1 MLTIEAIKTKA
12 NNKYNSYL
20 KALVEDIN
28 YFPLEIKGNKNFS
41 KLEYAK
47 AFELFQKLNDNS
59 KAVKGYGYCFTYE
72 KTSKIKITKIY
83 FETESD
89 YLKFIKKETQT
100 KRFKENLNIL
110 RRTLPI
116 SNEIIKTNLS
126 KILKWDVSTCKNIAL
141 ISSFII
147 KNPESN
153 LYQRELPITVPTKFL
168 EKNISTITSF
178 ISNFIELKNVDNKYQ
193 KLGLLDKSFIIKI
206 RSHSNFNIFDNNKNY
221 CCSNDIIYL
230 TPKAFEKFSHTANRV
245 FIVENETTFY
255 NFPLNQNDL
264 CLYSGGFSILS
275 FIKNGYLKNTS
286 LYYFGDL
293 DEHGF
298 AILSMF
304 REKYSN
310 VKSILMNM
318 ETLIA
323 FKHFWIEGKEY
334 KGQLTKLT
342 KEEVT
347 TLEYIKENNIRL
359 EQEKIPNSY
368 ITKTIELLT

>member
-1 MLTIEAIKTKA
+1 MLTTEAIKTKA
-12 NNKYNSYL
+12 NNKYNSFL
-20 KALVEDIN
+20 RALVEDIN

-41 KLEYAK
+41 TLDYTQ
-47 AFELFQKLNDNS
+47 AFDLFQKLNDNS
-59 KAVKGYGYCFTYE
+59 KAKKGYGYSFSYE
-72 KTSKIKITKIY
+72 KTNKIKITKVY
-83 FETESD
+83 FETETD

-100 KRFKENLNIL
+100 KTFKENIKIL

-116 SNEIIKTNLS
+116 SNQIIISNLS
-126 KILKWDVSTCKNIAL
+126 KILKWDVATCNNIAL

-153 LYQRELPITVPTKFL
+153 LYQRELPISVPTKFL

-206 RSHSNFNIFDNNKNY
+206 RSKSNFNISDKNNKY

-230 TPKAFEKFSHTANRV
+230 PPKAFEKFTHTAKRI

-255 NFPLNQNDL
+255 NFPIQKDDL

-275 FIKNGYLKNTS
+275 FKNNEYLKNS
-286 LYYFGDL
+286 CLYYFGDL

-304 REKYSN
+304 REKYNN
-310 VKSILMNM
+310 VKSILMKM
-318 ETLIA
+318 ETLLF
-323 FKHFWIEGKEY
+323 FKDFWIEGKTFT
-334 KGQLTKLT
+334 GSLLNLTHDET
-342 KEEVT
+342 I
-347 TLEYIKENNIRL
+347 TLKYIKENNIRL
-359 EQEKIPNSY
+359 EQEKIPISY
-368 ITKTIELLT
+368 ISKEIATLK